1 MGFQYVSIVASL
13 RHFISHGS
21 KHECR
26 WSNPP
31 LTSVLAS
38 ADDNAKLAHRGNK
51 IKGND
56 LQIYDTQDPW
66 WAEGDTTLTPLRR
79 LVPARVRFLEKSV
92 VATNRVLD
100 VGCGGGYMID
110 AIARENLELVGI
122 DLAQQALVAAHTR
135 ALQQQYDAKLMRA
148 SALNLPFA
156 DDAFD
161 GVVCTDV
168 LVHVPNPRRV
178 VAEISRVL
186 KPGGWLHF
194 SSINRNWLAHF
205 IMITLG
211 ENWLKMVPKGTHDS
225 ATFIKPKELRAM
237 LADSGLHLERWQ
249 GLGPVGWSLG
259 AFTFGGHP
267 LKTVMYQGVA
277 KRIVPPDSLL

>member
-1 MGFQYVSIVASL
+1 M
-13 RHFISHGS
+13 
-21 KHECR
+21 
-26 WSNPP
+26 
-31 LTSVLAS
+31 
-38 ADDNAKLAHRGNK
+38 
-51 IKGND
+51 
-56 LQIYDTQDPW
+56 
-66 WAEGDTTLTPLRR
+66 
-79 LVPARVRFLEKSV
+79 PARVRFLEKSV
-92 VATNRVLD
+92 EPTSRVLD

-178 VAEISRVL
+178 IAEISRVL
-186 KPGGWLHF
+186 QPGGWLHF

-211 ENWLKMVPKGTHDS
+211 ENWLKMVPKGTHSS
-225 ATFIKPKELRAM
+225 ATFIKPSELKAM
-237 LADSGLHLERWQ
+237 LTESNLHLERWQ

-259 AFTFGGHP
+259 AFTFGAHP

-277 KRIVPPDSLL
+277 KRIVTPERLL